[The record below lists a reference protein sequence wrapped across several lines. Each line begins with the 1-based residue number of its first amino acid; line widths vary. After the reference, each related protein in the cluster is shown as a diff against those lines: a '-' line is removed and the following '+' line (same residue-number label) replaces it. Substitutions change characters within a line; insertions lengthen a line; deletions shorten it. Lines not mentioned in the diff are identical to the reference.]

1 MFGTNKKFK
10 IASEFDALADQSQNE
25 IEALKAQNPFETAAA
40 KSAMA
45 KASLGAQNYYSRAMN
60 TMGANASPEA
70 QIAAQ
75 GQAGQTLGSAAGEIA
90 VGSEAN
96 KTAQINALKT
106 LQQNQMATAAG
117 IKTQAI
123 DQAWQNMFNAVDTA
137 GGVMSGAGQSAGT
150 LLMASGKG
158 QAAGTLLMASDQR
171 LKENIVKIGEIQ
183 GQQIY
188 KFNYIGDSRTTIG
201 VIAQEVDDESCV
213 GIEHGYLHVNYDKL
227 FKEAK

>member
-10 IASEFDALADQSQNE
+10 IASEFDALADQSKNE

-90 VGSEAN
+90 VGAEAN
-96 KTAQINALKT
+96 KTNQLNALKS
-106 LQQNQMATAAG
+106 LQQQQMSTSAG

-123 DQAWQNMFNAVDTA
+123 DQAWENMFKAVNTA
-137 GGVMSGAGQSAGT
+137 SGA
-150 LLMASGKG
+150 G

>member
-10 IASEFDALADQSQNE
+10 IASEFDALADQSKNE

-96 KTAQINALKT
+96 KTNQLNALKS
-106 LQQNQMATAAG
+106 LQQQQMSTAAG

-123 DQAWQNMFNAVDTA
+123 DQAWQNMFKTVDTA
-137 GGVMSGAGQSAGT
+137 GSVMSGA
-150 LLMASGKG
+150 G
-158 QAAGTLLMASDQR
+158 QAAGTLLMASDRR

-188 KFNYIGDSRTTIG
+188 KFNYIGDPRTTIG
-201 VIAQEVDDESCV
+201 VIAQEVDDETCV
-213 GIEHGYLHVNYDKL
+213 GLEYGYLHVNYNKL

>member
-10 IASEFDALADQSQNE
+10 IASEFDALADQSKNE

-123 DQAWQNMFNAVDTA
+123 DQAWQNMFKAVDTA
-137 GGVMSGAGQSAGT
+137 GGVMSGA
-150 LLMASGKG
+150 G

-188 KFNYIGDSRTTIG
+188 KFNYIGDPRTTIG
-201 VIAQEVDDESCV
+201 VMAQEV
-213 GIEHGYLHVNYDKL
+213 EHTGCASEFEGFLHVDYNEL
-227 FKEAK
+227 FKESK

>member
-10 IASEFDALADQSQNE
+10 IASEFDALADQSKNE

-137 GGVMSGAGQSAGT
+137 GGVMSGAGQAAGP
-150 LLMASGKG
+150 LLMK
-158 QAAGTLLMASDQR
+158 SDRR

>member
-10 IASEFDALADQSQNE
+10 IASEFEALADQSKNE

-123 DQAWQNMFNAVDTA
+123 DQAWQNMFKAVDTA
-137 GGVMSGAGQSAGT
+137 GGVMSGA
-150 LLMASGKG
+150 G

>member
-10 IASEFDALADQSQNE
+10 IASEFDALADQSKNE

-137 GGVMSGAGQSAGT
+137 GGVMSAQ
-150 LLMASGKG
+150 G
-158 QAAGTLLMASDQR
+158 QAAGTLLMKSDRR

>member
-10 IASEFDALADQSQNE
+10 IASEFDALADQSKNE

-123 DQAWQNMFNAVDTA
+123 DQAWKNMFKAVDTA
-137 GGVMSGAGQSAGT
+137 GGVMSGA
-150 LLMASGKG
+150 G

>member
-10 IASEFDALADQSQNE
+10 IASEFDALADQSKNE

-123 DQAWQNMFNAVDTA
+123 DQEWQNMFKAVDTA
-137 GGVMSGAGQSAGT
+137 GRVMSGAGIDTGN
-150 LLMASGKG
+150 
-158 QAAGTLLMASDQR
+158 LLMASDQR

>member
-10 IASEFDALADQSQNE
+10 IASEFDALADQSKNE

-96 KTAQINALKT
+96 KTNQLNALKS
-106 LQQNQMATAAG
+106 LQQQQMSTAAG

-123 DQAWQNMFNAVDTA
+123 DQAWQNMFKTVDTA
-137 GGVMSGAGQSAGT
+137 GSVMSGA
-150 LLMASGKG
+150 G
-158 QAAGTLLMASDQR
+158 QAAGTLLTAPGAGTLLTASDQR

-188 KFNYIGDSRTTIG
+188 KFNYIGDPRTTIG
-201 VIAQEVDDESCV
+201 VIAQEVDDETCV
-213 GIEHGYLHVNYDKL
+213 GLEYGYLHVNYNKL

>member
-1 MFGTNKKFK
+1 MFGINKKFK
-10 IASEFDALADQSQNE
+10 IASEFDALADQSKNE

-123 DQAWQNMFNAVDTA
+123 DQAWQNMFKAVDTT
-137 GGVMSGAGQSAGT
+137 GGVMSAQ
-150 LLMASGKG
+150 G
-158 QAAGTLLMASDQR
+158 QAAGTLLMKSDQR

>member
-10 IASEFDALADQSQNE
+10 IASEFDALADQSKNE

-137 GGVMSGAGQSAGT
+137 GGVMSGAGQ
-150 LLMASGKG
+150 
-158 QAAGTLLMASDQR
+158 AAGTLLMASDQR

>member
-10 IASEFDALADQSQNE
+10 IASEFDALADQSKNE

-137 GGVMSGAGQSAGT
+137 GGVMSAQGQVAGT
-150 LLMASGKG
+150 LLMK
-158 QAAGTLLMASDQR
+158 SDRR

>member
-1 MFGTNKKFK
+1 MFGTNKIFK
-10 IASEFDALADQSQNE
+10 IASEFDALADQSKNE

-106 LQQNQMATAAG
+106 LQQNQLATAAG

-123 DQAWQNMFNAVDTA
+123 DQAWQNMFKAVDTA
-137 GGVMSGAGQSAGT
+137 GGVMSAQ
-150 LLMASGKG
+150 G
-158 QAAGTLLMASDQR
+158 QAAGTLLKASDQR

>member
-1 MFGTNKKFK
+1 MFGTNTKFK
-10 IASEFDALADQSQNE
+10 IASEFDALADQSKNE

-123 DQAWQNMFNAVDTA
+123 DQAWQNMFKAVDTA
-137 GGVMSGAGQSAGT
+137 GGVMSGA
-150 LLMASGKG
+150 G

>member
-10 IASEFDALADQSQNE
+10 IASEFDALADQSKNE

-117 IKTQAI
+117 IKIQAI
-123 DQAWQNMFNAVDTA
+123 DQAWENMFKAVDTA
-137 GGVMSGAGQSAGT
+137 GGVMSGA
-150 LLMASGKG
+150 G

>member
-10 IASEFDALADQSQNE
+10 IASEFDALADQSKNE

-123 DQAWQNMFNAVDTA
+123 DQAWQNMFNAVDTS
-137 GGVMSGAGQSAGT
+137 GGVMSGA
-150 LLMASGKG
+150 G

>member
-10 IASEFDALADQSQNE
+10 IASEFDALADQSKNE

-90 VGSEAN
+90 VGYEAN
-96 KTAQINALKT
+96 KTNQLNALKS
-106 LQQNQMATAAG
+106 LQQQQMSTAAG

-123 DQAWQNMFNAVDTA
+123 DQAWQNMFKTVDTA
-137 GGVMSGAGQSAGT
+137 GSVMSGA
-150 LLMASGKG
+150 G
-158 QAAGTLLMASDQR
+158 QAAGTLLMASDRR

-188 KFNYIGDSRTTIG
+188 KFNYIGDPRTTIG
-201 VIAQEVDDESCV
+201 VIAQEVDDETCV
-213 GIEHGYLHVNYDKL
+213 GLEYGYLHVNYNKL

>member
-1 MFGTNKKFK
+1 MFGINKKFK
-10 IASEFDALADQSQNE
+10 IASEFDALADQSKNE

-123 DQAWQNMFNAVDTA
+123 DQAWQNMFKAVDTA
-137 GGVMSGAGQSAGT
+137 GGVMSGA
-150 LLMASGKG
+150 G

>member
-123 DQAWQNMFNAVDTA
+123 DQAWQNMFKAVDTA
-137 GGVMSGAGQSAGT
+137 GGVMSAQGQV
-150 LLMASGKG
+150 
-158 QAAGTLLMASDQR
+158 AGTLLMASDQR

>member
-137 GGVMSGAGQSAGT
+137 GGVMSGAGQ
-150 LLMASGKG
+150 
-158 QAAGTLLMASDQR
+158 AAGTLLMASDQR

>member
-10 IASEFDALADQSQNE
+10 IASEFDALADQSKNE

-123 DQAWQNMFNAVDTA
+123 DQAWQNMFKAVDTA
-137 GGVMSGAGQSAGT
+137 GGVMSGAGQ
-150 LLMASGKG
+150 
-158 QAAGTLLMASDQR
+158 AAGTLLMKSDQR

>member
-10 IASEFDALADQSQNE
+10 IASEFDALADQSKNE

-137 GGVMSGAGQSAGT
+137 GGVMSGAGQ
-150 LLMASGKG
+150 
-158 QAAGTLLMASDQR
+158 AAGTLLMASDQR

-188 KFNYIGDSRTTIG
+188 KFNFIGDSRTTIG

>member
-10 IASEFDALADQSQNE
+10 IASEFDALADQSKNE

-90 VGSEAN
+90 VGAEAN
-96 KTAQINALKT
+96 KTNQLNALKS
-106 LQQNQMATAAG
+106 LQQQQMSTSAG

-123 DQAWQNMFNAVDTA
+123 DQEWQNMFKAVDAA
-137 GGVMSGAGQSAGT
+137 GGIMSGA
-150 LLMASGKG
+150 G
-158 QAAGTLLMASDQR
+158 QAAGTLMMASDRR

-188 KFNYIGDSRTTIG
+188 KFNYIGDPRTTIG
-201 VIAQEVDDESCV
+201 VIAQEVDDETCV
-213 GIEHGYLHVNYDKL
+213 GLEYGYLHVNYNKL

>member
-10 IASEFDALADQSQNE
+10 IASEFDALADQSKNE

-45 KASLGAQNYYSRAMN
+45 KASLGAHNYYSRAMN

-123 DQAWQNMFNAVDTA
+123 DQAWQNMFKAVDTA
-137 GGVMSGAGQSAGT
+137 GGVMSGA
-150 LLMASGKG
+150 G

>member
-10 IASEFDALADQSQNE
+10 IASEFDALADQSKNE

-40 KSAMA
+40 KSAMV

-123 DQAWQNMFNAVDTA
+123 DQAWQNMFKAVDTA
-137 GGVMSGAGQSAGT
+137 GGVMSGA
-150 LLMASGKG
+150 G

>member
-123 DQAWQNMFNAVDTA
+123 DQAWQNMFKAVDTA
-137 GGVMSGAGQSAGT
+137 GGVMSGA
-150 LLMASGKG
+150 G

>member
-10 IASEFDALADQSQNE
+10 IASEFDALADQSKNE
-25 IEALKAQNPFETAAA
+25 IEALKAQNPFETVAA

-117 IKTQAI
+117 IKIQAI
-123 DQAWQNMFNAVDTA
+123 DQAWENMFKAVDTA
-137 GGVMSGAGQSAGT
+137 GGVMSGA
-150 LLMASGKG
+150 G

>member
-150 LLMASGKG
+150 LLMAS
-158 QAAGTLLMASDQR
+158 DQR